1 MEGFAPVTP
10 YSVCVIGNSHTAAFA
25 RAWKSRVE
33 PTLPGTSLTFF
44 AANSAKLAHLIY
56 EDGAFTTRDKELA
69 EGLAMTSGGLTRAEV
84 AAYDAFL
91 MVGLGMRITV
101 TSLCGPFGT
110 TEQRQW
116 GAVDTLVSKACFA
129 AMVEGAL
136 KEPQPFWMLE
146 KIRESGPKPV
156 LLCATPFRSDKEASW
171 SFTRKNRRFA
181 DDTFRG
187 KVIAQCQEIGSA
199 MALRHG
205 AEFVWQDESTISVP
219 GFTKAQYAQGAQ
231 RLGKATLE
239 DGLHMNE
246 DFGHIALMRAL
257 TRLDEISG
265 GRVFGKDETPAL
277 KRA

>member
-25 RAWKSRVE
+25 QAWKSHLE
-33 PTLPGTSLTFF
+33 PELPGVSLTFF
-44 AANSAKLAHLIY
+44 AANLQKLVHLVY
-56 EDGAFTTRDKELA
+56 EDGAFTTHDKELA
-69 EGLAMTSGGLTRAEV
+69 EGLAMTSGGLTRAEI

-91 MVGLGMRITV
+91 LVGLGLRITV
-101 TSLCGPFGT
+101 TSLCGQYGT
-110 TEQRQW
+110 VQHRAW
-116 GAVDTLVSKACFA
+116 GPVGTLVSNAVFA

-136 KEPQPFWMLE
+136 KEPQPFWILE
-146 KIRESGPKPV
+146 KIRAAGTQPV
-156 LLCATPFRSDKEASW
+156 LLCATPFRSDKEVSW

-181 DDTFRG
+181 DDTFRS

-199 MALRHG
+199 LAVRHG

-219 GFTKAQYAQGAQ
+219 GFTKAEYAQGAL
-231 RLGKATLE
+231 RLGKARLE

-246 DFGHIALMRAL
+246 EFGRVMLMRAL
-257 TRLDEISG
+257 TRLDEVSG
-265 GRVFGKDETPAL
+265 GRVFGKDEARAL